1 MVQNP
6 KPLLGVIGSGNFVVF
21 RSLRGYSKSSRQT
34 QGSASTIWVAGY
46 GAMFEAYQ
54 DLPAFR
60 NAQYYGYDISA
71 GMLQQARANI
81 SDPRA
86 VWIHSHEAT
95 HRADF
100 SLVSG
105 TYNLNMNAD
114 GDLWRQYVEENL
126 LQLWSK
132 TRVALGFNML
142 SAIAP
147 KRQKTFI
154 TLIRITFSLF
164 AARKWVVGYGWLTA
178 SRQRNL

>member
-21 RSLRGYSKSSRQT
+21 RSFWVIRNRLGRNGVQRQRSGLR
-34 QGSASTIWVAGY
+34 Y

-95 HRADF
+95 LRADF

-105 TYNLNMNAD
+105 TPTT
-114 GDLWRQYVEENL
+114 
-126 LQLWSK
+126 S
-132 TRVALGFNML
+132 T
-142 SAIAP
+142 
-147 KRQKTFI
+147 
-154 TLIRITFSLF
+154 
-164 AARKWVVGYGWLTA
+164 
-178 SRQRNL
+178 